1 MPLSFSAVIDVA
13 EEREL
18 ERLSELGALL
28 RSCRAIFMTMFEH
41 GFHEPSTTQP
51 SEAWADFQMLMA
63 GPKGLWPN
71 DFNRQPR
78 SAAVKL
84 LHQQAD
90 YCHAMGVLVAVPE
103 VRDPIA
109 TLVRS
114 VVEYGCRGFW
124 ILDPA
129 ADHRTR
135 CIRTYLLE
143 LVSLLHAG
151 SAYKLAPPGP
161 ARDAAKTNGKAQFR
175 AAKTRAAEMFW
186 PDGTKLADGPSKW
199 TIEGHGY
206 ASWTTIT
213 EAWAAAHELGLD
225 GAALYAVLAIGAHP
239 QGFSATAG
247 LSFDSDGHGT
257 RVFTVDHV
265 EKQVRLAIASFYY
278 TLALVAN
285 YHGQRQAL
293 LVSWE
298 DEMLRILPGAVE
310 AKQQT
315 P

>member
-1 MPLSFSAVIDVA
+1 VTDVA
-13 EEREL
+13 GEREL
-18 ERLSELGALL
+18 ERLRELAALL
-28 RSCRAIFMTMFEH
+28 RSCRTIFMTMFEH
-41 GFHEPSTTQP
+41 GFHEPSADRP
-51 SEAWADFQMLMA
+51 SESWADFQMLLT

-71 DFNRQPR
+71 DFNKQPR

-90 YCHAMGVLVAVPE
+90 YCYAMGVLVAVPE

-109 TLVRS
+109 TLLRS

-143 LVSLLHAG
+143 LVSILHAG
-151 SAYKLAPPGP
+151 SAYKLVPAGP
-161 ARDAAKTNGKAQFR
+161 DRAAAKANGKARFR
-175 AAKTRAAEMFW
+175 AAKARAAELFW
-186 PDGTKLADGPSKW
+186 PNGTNLADDPTKW

-225 GAALYAVLAIGAHP
+225 GAALYELLAVGAHP

-247 LSFDSDGHGT
+247 LIFDSDGKGI

-278 TLALVAN
+278 ALVLVAN
-285 YHGQRQAL
+285 YHGQRQPPLA
-293 LVSWE
+293 SWE
-298 DEMLRILPGAVE
+298 DEMLRILPGAVGS
-310 AKQQT
+310 T
-315 P
+315 